1 MAKFFVRVRGKDWDG
16 KERTLDLEPF
26 EETDDGRAR
35 ELGWART
42 CQVST
47 LPQIGTLFKENA
59 DGWEEISRV
68 F

>member
-1 MAKFFVRVRGKDWDG
+1 MTKFFVRIKGKGWDG

-26 EETDDGRAR
+26 EETDIGRAR

-42 CQVST
+42 CQVSP
-47 LPQIGTLFKENA
+47 LPEIGTLFQDNA
-59 DGWEEISRV
+59 DGWEEVCRV